1 MQQLLSKDGI
11 IDDVLANCSAHSNET
26 AEEYKSFQDGEFF
39 KQNQF
44 LSEGELKLCVTLY
57 IDDFEV
63 CNPLGTS
70 RTKHKLCAMYWIL
83 SNLPPSQ
90 QSSLSSI
97 HLALLC
103 KSSHIKTYGYG
114 KVLEPLFHD
123 LVVLE
128 KHGVFVPQIGKNVK
142 GTVQSVVADNL
153 GAHGL
158 AGFVQTFSGEYV
170 CRFCT
175 GSFSDFQSKQVQ
187 SGDFRL
193 RFKESHNEH
202 VKSAEESGKLVLE

>member
-1 MQQLLSKDGI
+1 M
-11 IDDVLANCSAHSNET
+11 
-26 AEEYKSFQDGEFF
+26 
-39 KQNQF
+39 
-44 LSEGELKLCVTLY
+44 
-57 IDDFEV
+57 
-63 CNPLGTS
+63 
-70 RTKHKLCAMYWIL
+70 
-83 SNLPPSQ
+83 
-90 QSSLSSI
+90 
-97 HLALLC
+97 
-103 KSSHIKTYGYG
+103 
-114 KVLEPLFHD
+114 LEPLLHD